1 MTASQRLLLGIGV
14 GAVLA
19 LIASPASRS
28 LLLHPIRTNAVIES
42 LESSPIADS
51 KTLLPEPQ
59 PNAYRDPALRELTA
73 SQIATLLI
81 ANPAQPLAEREYKIA
96 EKFFQ
101 LSWDNDRDNAIWPQ
115 MLATIKARN
124 GNFDAAFEDWKK
136 ASALTTWACG
146 TQSQVKDLWE
156 SLSTIENRKLAW
168 QGLLALRNRP
178 TSIAQLICRTA
189 GILSKHFGIE
199 GRYYSLANLDLL
211 REGTRSLYGARRAS
225 EESLRTSGLNIEN
238 QTQALPVSRE
248 RRYIE
253 FQTQVR
259 NTLGQEAST
268 SALVLMRRNDSWIAL
283 LKSDEE
289 IAAQSRTLS
298 SQAVLCASM
307 PSAFLWAG
315 IIFAFLAGAMYLVAS
330 HTRTIP
336 HPSRGGVF
344 LVFVL
349 AAALFWFAGSPWLVA
364 VWFLF
369 LGVLLSWPI
378 EVADPNPTEWNG
390 LNNAAQAIIALF
402 SLITLMLW
410 VIAISPSKLLLENVA
425 AVVDRLAS
433 RPQTWLELA
442 AGVFSLAIPCAVVW
456 ARVKRKPTVSIAC
469 ETMSRIGFIAAILG
483 LIGTIVST
491 PVCMYWDKT
500 LQTGVNERFQNES
513 VVYRINQP

>member
-189 GILSKHFGIE
+189 GILSKHF
-199 GRYYSLANLDLL
+199 
-211 REGTRSLYGARRAS
+211 
-225 EESLRTSGLNIEN
+225 
-238 QTQALPVSRE
+238 
-248 RRYIE
+248 
-253 FQTQVR
+253 
-259 NTLGQEAST
+259 
-268 SALVLMRRNDSWIAL
+268 
-283 LKSDEE
+283 
-289 IAAQSRTLS
+289 
-298 SQAVLCASM
+298 
-307 PSAFLWAG
+307 
-315 IIFAFLAGAMYLVAS
+315 
-330 HTRTIP
+330 
-336 HPSRGGVF
+336 
-344 LVFVL
+344 
-349 AAALFWFAGSPWLVA
+349 
-364 VWFLF
+364 
-369 LGVLLSWPI
+369 
-378 EVADPNPTEWNG
+378 
-390 LNNAAQAIIALF
+390 
-402 SLITLMLW
+402 
-410 VIAISPSKLLLENVA
+410 
-425 AVVDRLAS
+425 
-433 RPQTWLELA
+433 
-442 AGVFSLAIPCAVVW
+442 
-456 ARVKRKPTVSIAC
+456 
-469 ETMSRIGFIAAILG
+469 
-483 LIGTIVST
+483 
-491 PVCMYWDKT
+491 
-500 LQTGVNERFQNES
+500 
-513 VVYRINQP
+513 